1 MLVFEVVLLDVVLVE
16 VGVVEVDE
24 VVVDVVEVDVDVG
37 VVEVDVLVDVVLVV
51 EVEVLEVDEVVVV
64 VVPFCSPSPLESAP
78 PPPPPP
84 STVLFEPVAGGGARF
99 KARAWANGD
108 GGAGDAS
115 TKTAKESRSVTSEK
129 MVRTRP
135 ARVVEQRIVGEF
147 QMNVMSSKARDGF
160 CRRRRRRCR

>member
-16 VGVVEVDE
+16 VGVMEVDE

-64 VVPFCSPSPLESAP
+64 VVPFCSPSPLESA
-78 PPPPPP
+78 PPPPP

-160 CRRRRRRCR
+160 CRRRRRCR